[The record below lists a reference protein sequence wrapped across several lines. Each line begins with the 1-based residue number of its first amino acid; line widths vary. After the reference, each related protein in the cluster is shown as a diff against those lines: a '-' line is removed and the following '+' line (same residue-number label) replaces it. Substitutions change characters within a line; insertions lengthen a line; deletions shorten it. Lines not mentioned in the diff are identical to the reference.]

1 MHSNSRSNRSQ
12 AVNSRAALFAQ
23 AIRGPVLLI
32 TVGVLFAMHQAG
44 MLAFTR
50 SWPLILIVVGV
61 MKLIERMYVPP
72 THFLPPAPPPP
83 PPPAAWEDR
92 PQ

>member
-1 MHSNSRSNRSQ
+1 M
-12 AVNSRAALFAQ
+12 NSRAALFAQ

-44 MLAFTR
+44 VLAFYR

-61 MKLIERMYVPP
+61 MKLVERMYVPQV
-72 THFLPPAPPPP
+72 PPPP
-83 PPPAAWEDR
+83 PPFGER